1 MRRPSSR
8 PSSTP
13 GPLSTARPSVAPR
26 SIHGGRHELGQNF
39 LAHAPTARTIA
50 SLVAASPG
58 TILEIG
64 PGDGALTAA
73 LVRLDRPLVAVEL
86 DEHRARRLRKRFEH
100 APRLEVRCA
109 DALRTPLDAAVLVG
123 NIPFHLTTPLL
134 RRVLTAGTWQHAVL
148 LTQWE
153 VARKRAG
160 VGGAT
165 LMTAQ
170 TAPWFTFSLHG
181 RVPRERFRPVP
192 SVDGGILG
200 IRRRPS
206 PLLPAR
212 DRGGYERFV
221 RQVFTGGGRGVR
233 RILERTGRRSAQEVR
248 SALSHAGVP
257 ADALPRDLAPEQW
270 VRLWHVLG
278 ERR

>member
-1 MRRPSSR
+1 MRRPSPR
-8 PSSTP
+8 PSST
-13 GPLSTARPSVAPR
+13 SRPSVPPR

-39 LAHAPTARTIA
+39 LVHPPTARTMA
-50 SLVAASPG
+50 SLVAASSG
-58 TILEIG
+58 TMLEIG
-64 PGDGALTAA
+64 PGDGALTAE
-73 LVRLDRPLVAVEL
+73 LLRLNRPLLAVEL
-86 DEHRARRLRKRFEH
+86 DEHRARRLRERFAR
-100 APRLEVRCA
+100 APHLEVRCA
-109 DALRTPLDAAVLVG
+109 NALRTPLDAAVLVG

-134 RRVLTAGTWQHAVL
+134 RRLLSTGSWQQAVL

-170 TAPWFTFSLHG
+170 AAPWFTFSLHG

-200 IRRRPS
+200 VRRRPS

-212 DRGGYERFV
+212 ERGRYERFV
-221 RQVFTGGGRGVR
+221 HEAFRGGGRGIR
-233 RILERTGRRSAQEVR
+233 RILEHAGHRTSRDVR
-248 SALSHAGVP
+248 TALARAGVP

-270 VRLWHVLG
+270 GQLWRLLG